1 MMINLTPPKIGYEAL
16 ATVLEL
22 EEVRKKLSKLVVRH
36 AWIIDGISR
45 LERCYQGSLS
55 GGDHRG
61 LAIIGDSGAGKS
73 RLIEHFSH
81 RFSPTREASGL
92 KMPVVLAKTPAKPT
106 TKGLVE
112 HLLLK
117 LGDPAYDKGTEQTK
131 TARLLILLKGAETR
145 LLLLDE
151 FQHFVDQGSH
161 KVQHHVA
168 DWLKNVVDES
178 GIGLVVAGLP
188 SCVQVMETNT
198 QLKRRFQAP
207 LHLPRFDWDNPHH
220 RKEFRGILAVLQKEC
235 RPLQLPDLTTEDTA
249 LRVYIATGGIIG
261 RVSNLL
267 LEVINLAIESRRFVV
282 TIDDLRIA
290 AKLASFD
297 LTFGITDPFGI
308 DLNAIPDQPRKTKA
322 GNRLETDEAVFEH
335 AETAR
340 SRRRKIND
348 SLSR

>member
-1 MMINLTPPKIGYEAL
+1 MIDLTLPKIGCEAL

-22 EEVRKKLSKLVVRH
+22 EDLRKKLSKLVVRH
-36 AWIIDGISR
+36 AWIMDGISR
-45 LERCYQGSLS
+45 LERCYQGALS

-61 LAIIGDSGAGKS
+61 LAIIGDSGTGKS
-73 RLIEHFSH
+73 RLIEHFAN
-81 RFSPTREASGL
+81 RFKSKREVTGL
-92 KMPVVLAKTPAKPT
+92 RVPVLLAKTPAKPT

-112 HLLLK
+112 HLLFQ
-117 LGDPAYDKGTEQTK
+117 LGDPAYDKGTEQKK
-131 TARLLILLKGAETR
+131 TARLLKLLKGAETK

-168 DWLKNVVDES
+168 DWLKNVIDDS

-207 LHLPRFDWDNPHH
+207 LHLPKFDWDNRHH

-249 LRVYIATGGIIG
+249 FRVYIATGGVIG

-267 LEVINLAIESRRFVV
+267 LEVINLAIESRHVEV
-282 TIDDLRIA
+282 TMHDLRIA
-290 AKLASFD
+290 ATLASFD
-297 LTFGITDPFGI
+297 LAFGITDPFGI
-308 DLNAIPDQPRKTKA
+308 DLNTIPDKPSKTKDSD
-322 GNRLETDEAVFEH
+322 RFCSDEAVCER
-335 AETAR
+335 AETVR